1 MHAPYRRS
9 VSTPKS
15 QSAAPWQ
22 RSLIAAVVST
32 ALIPAFF
39 LVGFAAAHI
48 PYLIWP
54 YEEGSGEE
62 PLWFGAI
69 TESIFMVI
77 FFIPIVAAVWFGM
90 RAIRLGSR
98 WGWLPIAVAT
108 AIGGYFLVLTAV
120 AVANRLLGGDGVI

>member
-1 MHAPYRRS
+1 M
-9 VSTPKS
+9 
-15 QSAAPWQ
+15 
-22 RSLIAAVVST
+22 

-54 YEEGSGEE
+54 YEEGAGEE

-69 TESIFMVI
+69 TQSIFMGI
-77 FFIPIVAAVWFGM
+77 LFIPIVAAVWFGM
-90 RAIRLGSR
+90 RTIRLGSR

-108 AIGGYFLVLTAV
+108 VVGVYFLILTIV
-120 AVANRLLGGDGVI
+120 AVVGRLLGGDGAAAGL